1 MPAPLHLPILDISP
15 FLSPPSASNAA
26 ARQESAR
33 ALHDA
38 LVRFGFFY
46 LSLKGL
52 EEIVSPE
59 ELEESLAV
67 AREFFRSPQEEK
79 DALRIQ
85 QGDGA
90 RGYQRLGEN
99 KTQNRPDAHEG
110 WDAYKPVASEDA
122 SKLLQGPNRWPSEP
136 ASFRPV
142 FERWI
147 QKMHVLGMA
156 LMEATAVAL
165 GLDLDGE
172 EWLKMKE
179 WVADPFWVMRTI
191 GYPPLP
197 EDADG
202 VSCGA
207 HRDYGN
213 WTLLHADSTP
223 GALQVFLRDPAGTTV
238 EGGERGTWINAEPI
252 EGTMVVNVGEMV
264 EIYSAGLYRATL
276 HRVVHTAPRYRVSIP
291 FFYEPSFDAVIKPLP
306 TAIRL
311 REQLFGAD
319 SSPPPKPQHYGRFL
333 EAKVSNNFYTTP

>member
-67 AREFFRSPQEEK
+67 AREFFRS
-79 DALRIQ
+79 
-85 QGDGA
+85 
-90 RGYQRLGEN
+90 YQRLGEN

-291 FFYEPSFDAVIKPLP
+291 FFYEPSFDAVIK
-306 TAIRL
+306 
-311 REQLFGAD
+311 LFGAD